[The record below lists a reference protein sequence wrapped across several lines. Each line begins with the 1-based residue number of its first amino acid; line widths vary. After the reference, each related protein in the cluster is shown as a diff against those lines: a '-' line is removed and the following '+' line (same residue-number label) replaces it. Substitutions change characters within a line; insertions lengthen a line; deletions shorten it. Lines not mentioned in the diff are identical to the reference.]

1 MAHDRMRNAVE
12 SFASCLLTTSPFLVI
27 PEPFSARD
35 FIVKVQGVLVYH
47 YITFWIIGHWFVVIL
62 SNMNCTPILFR
73 RGEQD
78 HGGNGHLQHPAA
90 RRDQGGDHGRTPPLT
105 LLGSKVI
112 VMWQLGI

>member
-1 MAHDRMRNAVE
+1 MRFLERSDRLKDRLRLKNLA
-12 SFASCLLTTSPFLVI
+12 
-27 PEPFSARD
+27 
-35 FIVKVQGVLVYH
+35 LVYH